1 VLVVRWWFAGG
12 SIMRLIAC
20 IVCLT
25 IPAQFIVVVVRW
37 RGVLVVVR
45 CAIAYNARVII
56 LIRLIVIVCRG
67 GAWWRGVLVV
77 VRGGG
82 VLYYRQKKAPIKG
95 RILS

>member
-1 VLVVRWWFAGG
+1 VVRWWFAGG

-56 LIRLIVIVCRG
+56 LIRLIVIVCRS
-67 GAWWRGVLVV
+67 GAWWCTL
-77 VRGGG
+77 
-82 VLYYRQKKAPIKG
+82 LQAKKSPYSGARSK
-95 RILS
+95 LKHKA